1 MNLFVITLE
10 YRADLSIIDHYLEE
24 HRTFLNTYY
33 EQEIFLI
40 SGPQVP
46 RTGGVIIAKCADK
59 KTLEMLLK
67 KDPFYQHK
75 LANYQII
82 EFEAKKHA
90 TCFNNCLS

>member
-10 YRADLSIIDHYLEE
+10 YGADLSMIDHYLEE
-24 HRTFLNTYY
+24 HRAFLDTCY

-59 KTLEMLLK
+59 NTLEALLK
-67 KDPFYQHK
+67 KDPFYHHK
-75 LANYQII
+75 LARYHII

-90 TCFNNCLS
+90 SCFSFLS